1 MDRRAFLVGA
11 GGAASALAGCAT
23 PLTLGD
29 PSVAERDLPER
40 PADPTPE
47 AVATYVA
54 GYEEVRAYNDHA
66 REGATEV
73 TVDAVATFDH
83 GSGDD
88 HFATAQHAGTVY
100 YEDDGSRSV
109 GELYGRPVPYLVAPD
124 RTLRLPVDRRQ
135 VDGESS
141 DRSPDETTSP
151 PLGVRL
157 CNVTD
162 EPHELAVTVVRER
175 VGSGADDP
183 TDGDGSDDADDADD
197 PDGPDD
203 EISDGEDAPVLS
215 TAVALDPK
223 RAVELLEITDGRG
236 SYRVTASME
245 DDGVTGQ
252 GRIEVEIPGADRGA
266 NVDVVIESEGVS
278 TWHLPSFEYI

>member
-11 GGAASALAGCAT
+11 GGAAGALAGCT
-23 PLTLGD
+23 TLAAIGGGR
-29 PSVAERDLPER
+29 VAERDLPER
-40 PADPTPE
+40 PAEPTPE
-47 AVATYVA
+47 SVAAYVA
-54 GYEEVRAYNDHA
+54 DYEEVRAYNDHA

-83 GSGDD
+83 ASGGD
-88 HFATAQHAGTVY
+88 HFATAQHAGTAY

-109 GELYGRPVPYLVAPD
+109 GELYGHPVPYLVAPD
-124 RTLRLPVDRRQ
+124 RTLRLPVERRR
-135 VDGESS
+135 VDGEAS

-162 EPHELAVTVVRER
+162 EPREFAVTVVRER
-175 VGSGADDP
+175 VASGADGP
-183 TDGDGSDDADDADD
+183 TDGDGPNDA
-197 PDGPDD
+197 DGPDD
-203 EISDGEDAPVLS
+203 EISDGEDARVLS
-215 TAVALDPK
+215 TTVALDPE
-223 RAVELLEITDGRG
+223 RAVELLEITDVRG

-252 GRIEVEIPGADRGA
+252 GRIEVGLPSAERGA
-266 NVDVVIESEGVS
+266 NVDVVVGDGGVS

>member
-1 MDRRAFLVGA
+1 MDRRAFLAGA
-11 GGAASALAGCAT
+11 SGAASALAGCAD
-23 PLTLGD
+23 LVTLGD
-29 PSVAERDLPER
+29 GGVAERDLPER

-47 AVATYVA
+47 SVAAYVA
-54 GYEEVRAYNDHA
+54 DYEEVRVHNRHA

-83 GSGDD
+83 ASGGD

-100 YEDDGSRSV
+100 EEHDGDRTV

-124 RTLRLPVDRRQ
+124 RTLRMPVTRRR
-135 VDGESS
+135 VAPDAS
-141 DRSPDETTSP
+141 DRPPDETASP

-162 EPHELAVTVVRER
+162 EPREFAVTVVRR
-175 VGSGADDP
+175 SVGEESDAATADATASDAAVV
-183 TDGDGSDDADDADD
+183 TGEEGDL
-197 PDGPDD
+197 
-203 EISDGEDAPVLS
+203 VCS
-215 TAVALDPK
+215 TTAALDPES
-223 RAVELLEITDGRG
+223 AVELLAITDVRG

-252 GRIEVEIPGADRGA
+252 GRIEVGLPSADRA
-266 NVDVVIESEGVS
+266 PNVDVVVDEGGVS
-278 TWHLPSFEYI
+278 AWHLPSFEAI